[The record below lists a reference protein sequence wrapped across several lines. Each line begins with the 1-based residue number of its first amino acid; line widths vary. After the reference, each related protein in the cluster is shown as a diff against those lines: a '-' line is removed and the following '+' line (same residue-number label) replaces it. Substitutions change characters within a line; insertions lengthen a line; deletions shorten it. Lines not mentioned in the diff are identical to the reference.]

1 MKGLFGVWL
10 DRTCS
15 FSNSQISL
23 ESKGR
28 HIFLGTHC
36 GQLCACGSL
45 HMYIY
50 IYIYMCICKKD
61 IIQTY
66 ITYKYIISIQLHFY
80 IDIYILYAHQAPIF
94 FEYHLVAT

>member
-50 IYIYMCICKKD
+50 IYIYICVSVKK
-61 IIQTY
+61 ISYKHISHINISFLFNY
-66 ITYKYIISIQLHFY
+66 IST
-80 IDIYILYAHQAPIF
+80 
-94 FEYHLVAT
+94 